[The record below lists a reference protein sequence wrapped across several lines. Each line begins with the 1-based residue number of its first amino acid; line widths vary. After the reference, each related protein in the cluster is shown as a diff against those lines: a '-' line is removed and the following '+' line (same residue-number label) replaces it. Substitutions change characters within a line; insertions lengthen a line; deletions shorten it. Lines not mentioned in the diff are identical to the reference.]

1 MGLGVEYMVKT
12 GYKHAW
18 STGQMCTK
26 YVCKISS
33 QNESIRLHGAV
44 NRRRLS
50 DQDVDT
56 NSNGTA
62 RESISEVKTKAW
74 ISQEQEADGQSERQ

>member
-1 MGLGVEYMVKT
+1 MVET
-12 GYKHAW
+12 GYKYAC
-18 STGQMCTK
+18 SAGQTCTK
-26 YVCKISS
+26 SVCKISS

-44 NRRRLS
+44 NRRHLS

-74 ISQEQEADGQSERQ
+74 ISQE